1 MKAQRR
7 HDLQTN
13 TLAEQMGEIVEY
25 VQSKSQAII
34 VAVMAAVVILGVAW
48 YWQHSAQT
56 RRAEGWQTML
66 LLLSTSKQQDPKV
79 LERMEQVAG
88 SYSDARLKAMA
99 YAQLGNRLV
108 DEAAAADKPEI
119 AKSCIEK
126 ADAAFQAVL
135 SQTPDQVVP
144 AAIARLGLATIAA
157 DKGDF
162 AAAKGY
168 YEAVGNDDR
177 LAGMPFPAQ
186 ASAGLTSLEAARK
199 LPALAPTSQPAEAA
213 LPASQPAKG

>member
-7 HDLQTN
+7 HELQTN
-13 TLAEQMGEIVEY
+13 TLVEQMGEIFEY
-25 VQSKSQAII
+25 VQSKSQAIL
-34 VAVMAAVVILGVAW
+34 VAVVAVVVILGVAW

-66 LLLSTSKQQDPKV
+66 LLLSTSKQQDPAV
-79 LERMEQVAG
+79 LEKMEQVAG
-88 SYSDARLKAMA
+88 SYSDPRLKAMA
-99 YAQLGNRLV
+99 YAQLGKRLV
-108 DEAAAADKPEI
+108 DEAAVANKPET
-119 AKSCIEK
+119 AKGYIER

-157 DKGDF
+157 DRGDF

-168 YEAVGNDDR
+168 YDAVGNDDR
-177 LAGMPFPAQ
+177 LAGTPFPSEA
-186 ASAGLTSLEAARK
+186 AAAMTALEAARK
-199 LPALAPTSQPAEAA
+199 LPALAPTSQPAEASV
-213 LPASQPAKG
+213 PASQPAKG